1 MHMSVFRLFFIFSDG
16 KQSLG
21 IQGIFINYPLLFVS
35 SWRRF
40 YCCCC
45 NSYGISYDA
54 SKAHLS
60 PGPFISMPQSC
71 CMPLPQIVQNKTKQT
86 KHLSLCLS
94 STFLF
99 ILMTLGASAW
109 HLVYFFF
116 VQSTPCT
123 KCSLQLVIVLI
134 QCL

>member
-40 YCCCC
+40 CCCCCC

-54 SKAHLS
+54 SKTHLS

-71 CMPLPQIVQNKTKQT
+71 CMPLPQIIQIKTSKTPFPLSFQHLFIHPNDTGSFNMAFSIFFLSSQLHVQNV
-86 KHLSLCLS
+86 HCN
-94 STFLF
+94 
-99 ILMTLGASAW
+99 
-109 HLVYFFF
+109 
-116 VQSTPCT
+116 
-123 KCSLQLVIVLI
+123 
-134 QCL
+134 